1 MKHCKNPAAKAANPG
16 STMTVL
22 ALVVKQDGPG
32 VRPRMLGV
40 EVGGCQFVHRLAQD
54 WTECLVVGVGT
65 LFGDPEQDA
74 NTGAIG
80 GAGAVLDR
88 AVVQPFQIL
97 RQQRFQRP

>member
-40 EVGGCQFVHRLAQD
+40 EVGGCQLVHRLAQD
-54 WTECLVVGVGT
+54 
-65 LFGDPEQDA
+65 
-74 NTGAIG
+74 
-80 GAGAVLDR
+80 
-88 AVVQPFQIL
+88 
-97 RQQRFQRP
+97 